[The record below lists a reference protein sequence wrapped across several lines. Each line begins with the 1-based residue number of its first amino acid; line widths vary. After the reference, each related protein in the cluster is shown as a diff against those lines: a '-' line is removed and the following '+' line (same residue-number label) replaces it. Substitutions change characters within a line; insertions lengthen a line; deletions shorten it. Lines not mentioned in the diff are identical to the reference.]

1 MRRIHLQANRYQDS
15 GRPGQRI
22 SIRAAT
28 RVASRR
34 RMTAARI
41 LVAEDD
47 PASLDLLRSYLES
60 LGYGVGAAP
69 AGTRALEMAEG
80 GESDL
85 LILDVH
91 MPLYE
96 GQEVLHMLRKRL
108 LVHPL
113 KIIAVTAD
121 ARWALRDEMLAD
133 GVDGYLLKPVSL
145 SELGKELTRL
155 LPAKRKP

>member
-1 MRRIHLQANRYQDS
+1 
-15 GRPGQRI
+15 
-22 SIRAAT
+22 
-28 RVASRR
+28 
-34 RMTAARI
+34 MTASRI

-47 PASLDLLRSYLES
+47 PASLELLRAYLES
-60 LGYGVGAAP
+60 MGYMVGAAP
-69 AGTRALEMAEG
+69 DGNRALEMAAS
-80 GESDL
+80 GEFDL

-121 ARWALRDEMLAD
+121 TRWALRDEMLAD

-145 SELGKELTRL
+145 SKLGKELTRL
-155 LPAKRKP
+155 LPAKKKP

>member
-1 MRRIHLQANRYQDS
+1 
-15 GRPGQRI
+15 
-22 SIRAAT
+22 
-28 RVASRR
+28 
-34 RMTAARI
+34 MTASRI

-47 PASLDLLRSYLES
+47 PASLELLRAYLES
-60 LGYGVGAAP
+60 MGHMVGAAP
-69 AGTRALEMAEG
+69 DGNRALEMAAS
-80 GESDL
+80 GEFDL

-91 MPLYE
+91 MPLYD

-113 KIIAVTAD
+113 KVIALTAD
-121 ARWALRDEMLAD
+121 TRGAVRDEMMAD

-155 LPAKRKP
+155 LPAKTKP

>member
-1 MRRIHLQANRYQDS
+1 
-15 GRPGQRI
+15 
-22 SIRAAT
+22 
-28 RVASRR
+28 
-34 RMTAARI
+34 MTASRI

-47 PASLDLLRSYLES
+47 PASLELLRDYLES
-60 LGYGVGAAP
+60 MGYMVGAAP
-69 AGTRALEMAEG
+69 DGNRALEMAAS
-80 GESDL
+80 GEFDL

-113 KIIAVTAD
+113 KVIAVTAD
-121 ARWALRDEMLAD
+121 TRWALRDEMLAD

-145 SELGKELTRL
+145 SELGKELARL

>member
-1 MRRIHLQANRYQDS
+1 
-15 GRPGQRI
+15 
-22 SIRAAT
+22 
-28 RVASRR
+28 
-34 RMTAARI
+34 MTASRI

-47 PASLDLLRSYLES
+47 PASLDLLRAYLES
-60 LGYGVGAAP
+60 KGYMVGAAP
-69 AGTRALEMAEG
+69 DGNRAFEMAAS
-80 GESDL
+80 GEFDL

-91 MPLYE
+91 MPLYG

-113 KIIAVTAD
+113 KVIALTAD
-121 ARWALRDEMLAD
+121 NRWALREEMKAD

-155 LPAKRKP
+155 LPAKKKP

>member
-1 MRRIHLQANRYQDS
+1 
-15 GRPGQRI
+15 
-22 SIRAAT
+22 
-28 RVASRR
+28 
-34 RMTAARI
+34 MTASRI

-47 PASLDLLRSYLES
+47 PAGLDLLRAYLES
-60 LGYGVGAAP
+60 KGYMVGAAP
-69 AGTRALEMAEG
+69 DGNRALEMAAS
-80 GESDL
+80 GEFDL

-91 MPLYE
+91 MPLYG

-113 KIIAVTAD
+113 KIIALTAD
-121 ARWALRDEMLAD
+121 TRWALRDEMMAD

-155 LPAKRKP
+155 LPAKRKR

>member
-1 MRRIHLQANRYQDS
+1 
-15 GRPGQRI
+15 
-22 SIRAAT
+22 
-28 RVASRR
+28 
-34 RMTAARI
+34 MTASRI

-47 PASLDLLRSYLES
+47 PASLELLRDYLES
-60 LGYGVGAAP
+60 MGYMVGAAP
-69 AGTRALEMAEG
+69 DGNRALEMAAS
-80 GESDL
+80 GEFDL

-121 ARWALRDEMLAD
+121 TRWALRDEMLAD

>member
-1 MRRIHLQANRYQDS
+1 
-15 GRPGQRI
+15 
-22 SIRAAT
+22 
-28 RVASRR
+28 
-34 RMTAARI
+34 MTASRI

-47 PASLDLLRSYLES
+47 PASLDLLRAYLES
-60 LGYGVGAAP
+60 KGYMVGAAP
-69 AGTRALEMAEG
+69 DGNRALEMAAS
-80 GESDL
+80 GEFDL

-91 MPLYE
+91 MPLYG

-113 KIIAVTAD
+113 KIIALTAD
-121 ARWALRDEMLAD
+121 NRWALRDEMMAD

>member
-1 MRRIHLQANRYQDS
+1 
-15 GRPGQRI
+15 
-22 SIRAAT
+22 
-28 RVASRR
+28 
-34 RMTAARI
+34 MTASRI

-47 PASLDLLRSYLES
+47 PASLDLLRAYLES
-60 LGYGVGAAP
+60 KGYMVGAAP
-69 AGTRALEMAEG
+69 DGNRALEMAAS
-80 GESDL
+80 GEFDL

-91 MPLYE
+91 MPLYG

-113 KIIAVTAD
+113 KIIALTAD
-121 ARWALRDEMLAD
+121 TRWALRDEMMAD